1 MPLGGKAI
9 DNVTTA
15 TSPESFS
22 LLGGPLYG
30 LGRRLGLVRGETN
43 TLLLGLALGWGL
55 WFVIVALTLIEGA
68 TNEVFSMLVVGAHA
82 RLLLIIPLF
91 FLCESWVFPRMTAF
105 VGTITRS
112 GVVPPDALPALNA
125 EVLRIHRW
133 TKSWWPEAVCLLI
146 ALVLEVTRVR
156 LQMYG
161 ETGGFSSA
169 QTGVWFVVY
178 FRVGLTL
185 FRFLQFRWIWKWALW
200 CRFLWRVSRLN
211 LHLIP
216 GHPDRAGGLG
226 SLEGVHERFTPLVMA
241 FSVLECA
248 SFAESISAG
257 RLAATALYPSLT
269 LLLLVDSALFLAPLL
284 VFTDKLWDAR
294 TKGVGRYMGL
304 ATRYVAEFETKW
316 LRDDLPADP
325 PLLGSPDLQSLADL
339 ANAVSVVKGM
349 RWVTIGP
356 RLLTMMTLAAVVP
369 LAPLLLF
376 QYPIAELTQ
385 MFFSRLVGF

>member
-1 MPLGGKAI
+1 M
-9 DNVTTA
+9 TTA
-15 TSPESFS
+15 RSLESFS
-22 LLGGPLYG
+22 LFGGPLYA

-43 TLLLGLALGWGL
+43 TVLLGLALGWGL
-55 WFVIVALTLIEGA
+55 WLLIAALTLIEGA
-68 TNEVFSMLVVGAHA
+68 TNEVFSMVVVGAHA
-82 RLLLIIPLF
+82 RLLLVIPLF
-91 FLCESWVFPRMTAF
+91 FVCESWVVPRMAAF

-112 GVVPPDALPALNA
+112 GVVPPDAWPALNA
-125 EVLRIHRW
+125 EILHIHRW
-133 TKSWWPEAVCLLI
+133 TNWWWPEAVCMLVAI
-146 ALVLEVTRVR
+146 VLEVARLR

-161 ETGGFSSA
+161 ETAGFNSA
-169 QTGVWFVVY
+169 PTGVWFDVY
-178 FRVGLTL
+178 FRVGLTV
-185 FRFLQFRWIWKWALW
+185 FRFLLFRWVWKWTLW

-226 SLEGVHERFTPLVMA
+226 SLEGVHERFAPLAVA

-269 LLLLVDSALFLAPLL
+269 LLLLFDGVFFLAPLL
-284 VFTDKLWDAR
+284 VFTDKLSDGR

-304 ATRYVAEFETKW
+304 ATRYVAEFEAKW
-316 LRDDLPADP
+316 LRDDIPADA

-356 RLLTMMTLAAVVP
+356 RLLTVMTLAAVAP

-385 MFFSRLVGF
+385 KFFSRLVGF

>member
-1 MPLGGKAI
+1 M
-9 DNVTTA
+9 V
-15 TSPESFS
+15 
-22 LLGGPLYG
+22 GGPLYE
-30 LGRRLGLVRGETN
+30 LGRKLGLVRGETN

-55 WFVIVALTLIEGA
+55 WFVIVALSLIEGV
-68 TNEVFSMLVVGAHA
+68 TNEMFSMLVVGAHV
-82 RLLLIIPLF
+82 RLLLVIPLF
-91 FLCESWVFPRMTAF
+91 FVSESWVVPRMAAF
-105 VGTITRS
+105 AGTITRS

-125 EVLRIHRW
+125 EVLRIRRW
-133 TKSWWPEAVCLLI
+133 TQSWWPEAACLLI
-146 ALVLEVTRVR
+146 AILLEVTRLR
-156 LQMYG
+156 LQVYG

-169 QTGVWFVVY
+169 QTGLWFGVY

-185 FRFLQFRWIWKWALW
+185 FRFLLFRWIWKWAVW

-211 LHLIP
+211 LHVIP

-226 SLEGVHERFTPLVMA
+226 SLEGVHERVTPLVIA
-241 FSVLECA
+241 FSILECA

-257 RLAATALYPSLT
+257 SLAATELYSSLT

-294 TKGVGRYMGL
+294 TKGVGRYMSL
-304 ATRYVAEFETKW
+304 AARYVSEFELKW
-316 LRDDLPADP
+316 LRDDIPADA
-325 PLLGSPDLQSLADL
+325 PLLGNPDLQSLADL
-339 ANAVSVVKGM
+339 ADAVNVVKGM

-356 RLLTMMTLAAVVP
+356 RLLTMMTLGAIVP

-376 QYPIAELTQ
+376 QYPIAELMQ